1 MKLNELFSI
10 KDKLVIITGCGS
22 GIGLELARGFILNG
36 AKVIGISR
44 SKPQEKI
51 AFKLFYECDLNDE
64 KKLKSIIQYMKDE
77 EIKINS
83 LLNVAGIS
91 IAKSISQSE
100 ISRFDQ
106 TFSTNVRSM
115 FNIINN
121 LKPLFVSGSSIINFS
136 SIGANLGFPDNPSY
150 CASKGAVLSL
160 SRALSNDFGSQNIR
174 VNCITPGYFHTKM
187 TTLSFKNANEK
198 NKRENRT
205 SLGRWGEVK
214 ELLGASIY
222 LASDA
227 SSYVTGTELVIDGGW
242 SSKGL

>member
-1 MKLNELFSI
+1 MKLSELFSI
-10 KDKLVIITGCGS
+10 RDKIVIITGCGS

-36 AKVIGISR
+36 AQVIGISR
-44 SKPQEKI
+44 SRPQEKI
-51 AFKLFYECDLNDE
+51 DFKFFYECDLNDE
-64 KKLKSIIQYMKDE
+64 KKLKSIIQYIKDE
-77 EIKINS
+77 KIRINC

-91 IAKSISQSE
+91 IAQSVSQNE

-115 FNIINN
+115 FNIIIN
-121 LKPLFVSGSSIINFS
+121 LKPLFISGSSIINFS

-187 TTLSFKNANEK
+187 TTLSFKNSNEK

-205 SLGRWGEVK
+205 TLGRWGELK

-242 SSKGL
+242 STKGL